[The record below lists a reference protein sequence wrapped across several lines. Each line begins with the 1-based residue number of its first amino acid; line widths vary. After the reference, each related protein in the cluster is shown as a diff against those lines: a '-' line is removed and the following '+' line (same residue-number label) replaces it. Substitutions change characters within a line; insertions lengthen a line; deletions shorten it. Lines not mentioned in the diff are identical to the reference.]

1 MTKRTKGIRCVTC
14 SGQKCQHMNIYRDEA
29 KQNLVVSERLKEK
42 AKKTTEVV
50 GELELPLEP
59 IVEEGEED
67 EVRNET
73 NPHLQKGKK
82 ANVFNVKIKYPPTDE
97 EKKDIKRINI
107 EDIFPNDIAAP
118 TLEGD
123 EECEHGNRF
132 SPTLDPE
139 NIESRKVLIHHT
151 QEAKDSNNSS
161 LVLMFLRTEG
171 GVCDCK
177 KHFTGKNVLR
187 KLLLMVKIYQAKKR
201 SC

>member
-1 MTKRTKGIRCVTC
+1 M
-14 SGQKCQHMNIYRDEA
+14 
-29 KQNLVVSERLKEK
+29 VSERLKEK

-151 QEAKDSNNSS
+151 QEAKDCNNSS

-187 KLLLMVKIYQAKKR
+187 KLLLMFKIYQAKKR

>member
-1 MTKRTKGIRCVTC
+1 M
-14 SGQKCQHMNIYRDEA
+14 
-29 KQNLVVSERLKEK
+29 
-42 AKKTTEVV
+42 
-50 GELELPLEP
+50 
-59 IVEEGEED
+59 
-67 EVRNET
+67 
-73 NPHLQKGKK
+73 QKGKK

-151 QEAKDSNNSS
+151 QEVKDSINRNSS
-161 LVLMFLRTEG
+161 LVLLFLRTEG
-171 GVCDCK
+171 GVPAC
-177 KHFTGKNVLR
+177 
-187 KLLLMVKIYQAKKR
+187 LLPLLCSLLSQRLGRFIL
-201 SC
+201 SCLQILYELYK

>member
-1 MTKRTKGIRCVTC
+1 MTRRTKGIRCVTC

-42 AKKTTEVV
+42 ARKTTEVV

-118 TLEGD
+118 TTDSHPHWILSQRLG
-123 EECEHGNRF
+123 RF
-132 SPTLDPE
+132 IL
-139 NIESRKVLIHHT
+139 
-151 QEAKDSNNSS
+151 
-161 LVLMFLRTEG
+161 
-171 GVCDCK
+171 
-177 KHFTGKNVLR
+177 
-187 KLLLMVKIYQAKKR
+187 
-201 SC
+201 SCLQILYELYK

>member
-1 MTKRTKGIRCVTC
+1 M
-14 SGQKCQHMNIYRDEA
+14 
-29 KQNLVVSERLKEK
+29 
-42 AKKTTEVV
+42 
-50 GELELPLEP
+50 
-59 IVEEGEED
+59 
-67 EVRNET
+67 
-73 NPHLQKGKK
+73 QKGKK

-123 EECEHGNRF
+123 EECEHGNKF

-201 SC
+201 SY